1 MKCERELLF
10 SDINERFQKRRET
23 STSRDD
29 SRLRSCY
36 FLNIYIFR
44 FVLFFVW
51 LNQNESTNTPDDC
64 DP

>member
-1 MKCERELLF
+1 MSVFK
-10 SDINERFQKRRET
+10 NEEKHPRAET
-23 STSRDD
+23 IRDCD
-29 SRLRSCY
+29 LVF